1 MPGSSPSHSRHPS
14 SVTRQPTHRHVDDE
28 DSTRTTATGPGTA
41 WTTGTATARVARAA
55 ALLAA
60 GALVI
65 TAAWLLR
72 DPSGDLVQTIVPTT
86 VDLPGVT
93 AVSEVAVVLLGLA
106 CAVAGWQAL
115 RRGGAAL
122 ALAVA
127 AGAGVVAAY
136 AASEGLKALV
146 QADRVCRD
154 IGVVDCPGEGSW
166 GFPSNHTT
174 IAVAG
179 ATAVVLL
186 VRSTWPR
193 WVQVAV
199 VVLAVLGGVGRVLQG
214 VHAPH
219 EVVAGAAL
227 GTVVV
232 LVVVLLAAPVLAS
245 PAVVRRLDALSS
257 PLRAR

>member
-1 MPGSSPSHSRHPS
+1 M
-14 SVTRQPTHRHVDDE
+14 
-28 DSTRTTATGPGTA
+28 A
-41 WTTGTATARVARAA
+41 WSTGTAAARVARAA
-55 ALLAA
+55 VLLVA

-65 TAAWLLR
+65 TVAWLLR
-72 DPSGDLVQTIVPTT
+72 GPSRDLVQTTVPMT
-86 VDLPGVT
+86 VDLPGVST
-93 AVSEVAVVLLGLA
+93 VSEVAVVLLGLA
-106 CAVAGWQAL
+106 CAVVGWQAL
-115 RRGGAAL
+115 RRGGASL

-193 WVQVAV
+193 WAQAAV

-219 EVVAGAAL
+219 EVVAGAVL
-227 GTVVV
+227 GSVVV
-232 LVVVLLAAPVLAS
+232 LVVVLLVAPVLAS
-245 PAVVRRLDALSS
+245 PAMAGRLDALSS

>member
-1 MPGSSPSHSRHPS
+1 MT
-14 SVTRQPTHRHVDDE
+14 V
-28 DSTRTTATGPGTA
+28 
-41 WTTGTATARVARAA
+41 
-55 ALLAA
+55 
-60 GALVI
+60 
-65 TAAWLLR
+65 AWLLR
-72 DPSGDLVQTIVPTT
+72 RPSHDLVQTIVPTT
-86 VDLPGVT
+86 VDLPGVA

-115 RRGGAAL
+115 RRGGANL

-136 AASEGLKALV
+136 GASEGLKAFV

-154 IGVVDCPGEGSW
+154 IAVVDCPGEGSW

-193 WVQVAV
+193 WAQASV

-219 EVVAGAAL
+219 EVVAGVAL
-227 GTVVV
+227 GSVTL
-232 LVVVLLAAPVLAS
+232 LVVVLLLGPVLAS
-245 PAVVRRLDALSS
+245 PRVVERLDAVSS
-257 PLRAR
+257 PLRSRSRAAAHR